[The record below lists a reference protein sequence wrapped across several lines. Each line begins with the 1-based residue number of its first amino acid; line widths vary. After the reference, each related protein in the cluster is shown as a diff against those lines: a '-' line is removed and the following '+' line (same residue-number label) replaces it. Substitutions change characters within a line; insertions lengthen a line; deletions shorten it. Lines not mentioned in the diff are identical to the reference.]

1 MTNFLAWLSRAL
13 GSNNHASPGGAVG
26 TRAGARL
33 PIIGL
38 NNSFKF
44 DLEAT
49 RWY

>member
-1 MTNFLAWLSRAL
+1 
-13 GSNNHASPGGAVG
+13 VG

-33 PIIGL
+33 RIIGL

>member
-1 MTNFLAWLSRAL
+1 MTNFLARLSGAL
-13 GSNNHASPGGAVG
+13 GSNNHASPEGAVG